1 MPESAPNPNSRRG
14 NRRRL
19 GPRSGQ
25 SMVEFALSFLL
36 FLSIVLGFAQLAL
49 AVWLKTTLHHCV
61 RESVRFAVTG
71 NPMPGMGHVDSIKQ
85 RIVETSAGL
94 VTTAQLSTNVNVRFF
109 DSTGA
114 EVTGT
119 GANAGG
125 NTVLVQVVDY
135 PVPLLASPLVTLVP
149 SGLKV
154 SAAEVG
160 RLEPYTTPPT
170 L

>member
-1 MPESAPNPNSRRG
+1 MPNRAPNPKQSKVRG
-14 NRRRL
+14 RRR

-36 FLSIVLGFAQLAL
+36 FLAIVLGFGQIAM

-71 NPMPGMGHVDSIKQ
+71 STKSGMGHLDSIKQ
-85 RIVETSAGL
+85 RVHETSGGL
-94 VTTAQLSTNVNVRFF
+94 ITTAQLTTNVDVKFF
-109 DSTGA
+109 NSSGT
-114 EVTGT
+114 EVTGA

-125 NTVLVQVVDY
+125 NTVLVQVTDY

-149 SGLKV
+149 GGIKV

-160 RLEPYTTPPT
+160 RLEPYPTPPT